1 MKEQSKKKKKKK
13 KEEKRK
19 SKPSRKEGYKD
30 PELLKLI
37 FSKNPLFIYIFIIL
51 LIFFFLE
58 KNFINIMSLA

>member
-1 MKEQSKKKKKKK
+1 MKEQSKKKKKK

-19 SKPSRKEGYKD
+19 SKPSRKEGKD
-30 PELLKLI
+30 PELLKLV
-37 FSKNPLFIYIFIIL
+37 FAKNPLFTYIFIIL

>member
-1 MKEQSKKKKKKK
+1 MKEQSKKKKKK

-37 FSKNPLFIYIFIIL
+37 FSKNPLFTYIFIIL